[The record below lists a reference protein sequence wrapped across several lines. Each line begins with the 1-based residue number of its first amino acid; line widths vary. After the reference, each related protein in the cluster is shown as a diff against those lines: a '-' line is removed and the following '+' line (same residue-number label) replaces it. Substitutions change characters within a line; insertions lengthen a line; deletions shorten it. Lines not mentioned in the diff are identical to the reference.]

1 MNSLLKGLEQR
12 PKWIGAFVIVCV
24 LAFLAGWGGLM
35 LEEFNERRAR
45 DAALSGLNNLSAGA
59 TVTINGQPRQTAP
72 VLEALRRVQ
81 HIDSHHS
88 SPLTPIEVNILDGSK
103 TITLVVAQDSERPNE
118 YWVYRPG
125 RNYHNDPLG
134 EFIGSTQT
142 EVFRN
147 DSQPRAK

>member
-1 MNSLLKGLEQR
+1 MKWFLKTKEVP
-12 PKWIGAFVIVCV
+12 PKWAVPFVVVVIALIAVGFGI
-24 LAFLAGWGGLM
+24 LL
-35 LEEFNERRAR
+35 LEDFMEKRGREAV
-45 DAALSGLNNLSAGA
+45 LSALNDLSPNA
-59 TVTINGQPRQTAP
+59 TVTINGQTRQKEP
-72 VLEALRRVQ
+72 VLEALRRVE

-88 SPLTPIEVNILDGSK
+88 SPLTPIEVDIRDGSK

-134 EFIGSTQT
+134 EFIGRTQS

-147 DSQPRAK
+147 NSQP